1 MFAVALVEKQ
11 NRLRRTFG
19 NRDRTV
25 VHVSGD
31 GSLAETMGGSIDCIG
46 GSRVIGSEKMFV
58 AKSRHSGKQVFD
70 CIVVNGVVFGVAVNP
85 CYDGR

>member
-25 VHVSGD
+25 VHVCGD
-31 GSLAETMGGSIDCIG
+31 DSLAETMGGSIDCIG

-85 CYDGR
+85 CHDGR